1 MESAIRKYEHGL
13 QHIGIPCSS
22 MEETIAYYEKLGFEI
37 KYRTSTNGQPVCFLR
52 LDDLMIEAYQESP
65 VAQRDGAI
73 NHFSIDVSDIEA
85 AFTEAKKMGL
95 ALCDDHVNF
104 LPFWENGVRFF
115 TVTGPDMERIEFCQK
130 L

>member
-1 MESAIRKYEHGL
+1 
-13 QHIGIPCSS
+13 
-22 MEETIAYYEKLGFEI
+22 
-37 KYRTSTNGQPVCFLR
+37 
-52 LDDLMIEAYQESP
+52 
-65 VAQRDGAI
+65 
-73 NHFSIDVSDIEA
+73 
-85 AFTEAKKMGL
+85 MGL

>member
-1 MESAIRKYEHGL
+1 MESAIRKYEHGN

-22 MEETIAYYEKLGFEI
+22 MEKTTAYYEKLGFEI
-37 KYRTSTNGQPVCFLR
+37 KYRTSMNGQPVCFLQ
-52 LDDLMIEAYQESP
+52 LGSLMIEAYQENS
-65 VAQRDGAI
+65 VAQKVGAI
-73 NHFSIDVSDIEA
+73 DHFSIDVSDIEA
-85 AFTEAKKMGL
+85 VFTEAKEMGL

-115 TVTGPDMERIEFCQK
+115 TVTGPNMEKIEFCQK